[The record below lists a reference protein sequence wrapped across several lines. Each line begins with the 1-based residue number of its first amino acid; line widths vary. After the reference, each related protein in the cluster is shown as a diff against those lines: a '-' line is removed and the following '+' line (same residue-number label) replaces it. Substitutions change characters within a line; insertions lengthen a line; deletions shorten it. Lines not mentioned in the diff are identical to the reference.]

1 MYSQERKITS
11 LFLKELRFGKRSGN
25 LSNKVYF
32 IFLKI
37 DVVYHKSNGRK
48 QYNIAPRSGMP
59 KTNILMTTADFKSFG
74 TRQRDYNI
82 DILNFTNWR
91 VSSKKGAAVI
101 LTIKTKLFLP
111 K

>member
-1 MYSQERKITS
+1 
-11 LFLKELRFGKRSGN
+11 
-25 LSNKVYF
+25 
-32 IFLKI
+32 
-37 DVVYHKSNGRK
+37 
-48 QYNIAPRSGMP
+48 MP